1 MQNAPTQ
8 ESIRAVLVHE
18 LKKSGISVNEGI
30 GRNDYIHTAGGV
42 RISLASKRA
51 DSYWSR
57 EDGKARYIR
66 LEVGYAD
73 GMNRSYPLR
82 KDDTFNI
89 EKIVRTVGEFEKKKL
104 ALDLQRDESDAR
116 QRALVDQKHA
126 AALELSDALDVDH
139 VTLET
144 YSKADHSGRR
154 LKMADDVRV
163 GVRTGGKVFINIQG
177 LTAARA
183 VKLMAALGEI

>member
-126 AALELSDALDVDH
+126 AALELSEALH
-139 VTLET
+139 VTASELAT
-144 YSKADHSGRR
+144 YCKADCRGK
-154 LKMADDVRV
+154 LLLMADEVRV
-163 GVRTGGKVFINIQG
+163 GVRKGGEVFINIQG
-177 LTAARA
+177 LTVERA
-183 VKLMAALGEI
+183 VKLLAALGEI

>member
-1 MQNAPTQ
+1 MKNAPTQ

-30 GRNDYIHTAGGV
+30 GRNSYIHTAGGV
-42 RISLASKRA
+42 RISLAAKRA
-51 DSYWSR
+51 DSYWTR
-57 EDGKARYIR
+57 DDGKARYIR

-89 EKIVRTVGEFEKKKL
+89 EKIVRTVGEFEKQKL
-104 ALDLQRDESDAR
+104 ALDLQRDEDDAR

-126 AALELSDALDVDH
+126 VAVELSNATHATAAELA
-139 VTLET
+139 T
-144 YSKADHSGRR
+144 YGKPSYSGHQ

-163 GVRTGGKVFINIQG
+163 GVRTGGEVFITIQG
-177 LTAARA
+177 LTADRA
-183 VKLMAALGEI
+183 KKILAALAGI

>member
-89 EKIVRTVGEFEKKKL
+89 AKIVQTVGEFEKKKI
-104 ALDLQRDESDAR
+104 ADDVVRDEQDAR
-116 QRALVDQKHA
+116 QLALVDQKHA
-126 AALELSDALDVDH
+126 AALELSEALH
-139 VTLET
+139 VTAAELAT
-144 YSKADHSGRR
+144 YCKADCRGKRIP
-154 LKMADDVRV
+154 MADDVRV
-163 GVRTGGKVFINIQG
+163 GVRTGGEVFINIQG
-177 LTAARA
+177 LTVERA
-183 VKLMAALGEI
+183 VKLLAALVEI